1 LNIIEHI
8 WRLDWL
14 IALVAAIWLVQC
26 INALTKYRLNRTFGL
41 RPRDRNGLVGILLM
55 PLLHA
60 NATHASANTYPL
72 VALGALMGLSGEH
85 NLAAAS
91 GFIVLAGGSAVWLF
105 ARNAL
110 HVGAS
115 GLIFGWFG
123 YLLARAWVEA
133 NFQSLAIAMAVAFSY
148 GTLVWG
154 MLPRAGRVS
163 WEAHLFGALAGAG
176 AAYLLHI

>member
-1 LNIIEHI
+1 MLQHL

-14 IALVAAIWLVQC
+14 IALVAAIWIVQL
-26 INALTKYRLNRTFGL
+26 INIILKYRLNGSFGL
-41 RPRDRNGLVGILLM
+41 RPRQTKGLIGIAAM
-55 PLLHA
+55 PFLHGNVA
-60 NATHASANTYPL
+60 HASANTYPL
-72 VALGALMGLSGEH
+72 VALGALMGLGDEA

-91 GFIVLAGGSAVWLF
+91 VFIVLAGGTAVWLF

-123 YLLARAWVEA
+123 YLLARAVVDA
-133 NFQSLAIAMAVAFSY
+133 NFQSFVTATVVAFSY

-154 MLPRAGRVS
+154 MLPRDGRVS
-163 WEAHLFGALAGAG
+163 WEAHLFGALAGAA
-176 AAYLLHI
+176 AAYVLHA